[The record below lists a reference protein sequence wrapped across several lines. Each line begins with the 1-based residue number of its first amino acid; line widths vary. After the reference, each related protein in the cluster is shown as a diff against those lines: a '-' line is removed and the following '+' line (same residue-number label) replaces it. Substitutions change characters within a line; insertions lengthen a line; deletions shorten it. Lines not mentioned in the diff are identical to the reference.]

1 MANFSTTAQLFQL
14 VSDMARDQQ
23 LLLLKQLIGDDVGKH
38 IYKLILDMTEEQQIA
53 LSEQLEQMPKT
64 DLPENMVNL
73 EGTESSMR
81 EDLRKPCLIGTNFRI
96 QDRRF
101 KSYILDV
108 SVGGVFIE
116 AKEQF
121 PKGTDILLK
130 FSIPNRSQPFTFGG
144 KIAWSGPAG
153 FRCQIRSDHC
163 AKGRNIKIVY
173 RTKRLDVV
181 SKRSDHDRKSASSGL
196 DRDLKPL
203 PEAAGGKMKSLI
215 PALVLAF
222 GITVWGLGALKAE
235 VYTWTDENGVKHF
248 SDQPP
253 AEAKGAKPAFPAYN
267 YDEAADKKRTES
279 DTRELQQVIKTID
292 KNYEEAQQEEKQR
305 QQEAQ
310 ANQPPTMEEMVA
322 AERDKLE
329 LKIAELEAAPL
340 EFFGS
345 QRNKRLTI
353 GYYRYRL
360 EDLAKDP
367 EKYFNEPT
375 QFEGNI
381 KASPDEHE
389 KQP

>member
-144 KIAWSGPAG
+144 KIARSGPRG
-153 FRCQIRSDHC
+153 F
-163 AKGRNIKIVY
+163 
-173 RTKRLDVV
+173 
-181 SKRSDHDRKSASSGL
+181 
-196 DRDLKPL
+196 
-203 PEAAGGKMKSLI
+203 
-215 PALVLAF
+215 
-222 GITVWGLGALKAE
+222 
-235 VYTWTDENGVKHF
+235 GVKF
-248 SDQPP
+248 DPITAQ
-253 AEAKGAKPAFPAYN
+253 KGEILRSFIEQN
-267 YDEAADKKRTES
+267 D
-279 DTRELQQVIKTID
+279 
-292 KNYEEAQQEEKQR
+292 
-305 QQEAQ
+305 
-310 ANQPPTMEEMVA
+310 
-322 AERDKLE
+322 
-329 LKIAELEAAPL
+329 
-340 EFFGS
+340 
-345 QRNKRLTI
+345 
-353 GYYRYRL
+353 
-360 EDLAKDP
+360 
-367 EKYFNEPT
+367 
-375 QFEGNI
+375 
-381 KASPDEHE
+381 
-389 KQP
+389 